1 MTGHDGIR
9 PLININ
15 HYFFYKN
22 LLIGIF
28 YVYFKFQTYLKKK
41 KKISLQCIEDTHAG
55 VSLACLTR
63 LHRGIWS
70 VHAS

>member
-41 KKISLQCIEDTHAG
+41 KKKFPYNALRTHMQE
-55 VSLACLTR
+55 CP
-63 LHRGIWS
+63 
-70 VHAS
+70 

>member
-41 KKISLQCIEDTHAG
+41 KKFPYNALRTHMQE
-55 VSLACLTR
+55 CP
-63 LHRGIWS
+63 
-70 VHAS
+70 